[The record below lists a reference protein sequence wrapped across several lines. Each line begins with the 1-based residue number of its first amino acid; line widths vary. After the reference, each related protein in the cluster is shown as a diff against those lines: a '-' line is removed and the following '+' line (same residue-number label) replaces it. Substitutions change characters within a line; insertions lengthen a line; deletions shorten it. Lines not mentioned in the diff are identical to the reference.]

1 MKEDTTMAKNLK
13 NDLQAVNKGLKT
25 LAEKVEKMI
34 AAADKPDKPKAA
46 RKTPAKKVVVKKPSA
61 PKSKGKVTAAD
72 TVLTIINRR
81 KRGIDTA
88 ALMEKTGFNQKKVA
102 NIVFKLRKLGK
113 IKSEPKGV
121 YLKA

>member
-1 MKEDTTMAKNLK
+1 MVKNLK
-13 NDLQAVNKGLKT
+13 NDLQAVNKGLKA

-34 AAADKPDKPKAA
+34 AAADKLDKPKAA
-46 RKTPAKKVVVKKPSA
+46 RKTPAKKVFVKKPSA
-61 PKSKGKVTAAD
+61 PKSPGKVTAAD

-102 NIVFKLRKLGK
+102 NIVFKLRKQGN
-113 IKSEPKGV
+113 IKSESKGV
-121 YLKA
+121 YLKAD

>member
-1 MKEDTTMAKNLK
+1 MVKNLK

-34 AAADKPDKPKAA
+34 TAADKLDKPKAA
-46 RKTPAKKVVVKKPSA
+46 RKTPAKKAFVKKPSA
-61 PKSKGKVTAAD
+61 PKSPGKVTAGD

-81 KRGIDTA
+81 KKGIDTA

-102 NIVFKLRKLGK
+102 NIVFNLRKQGK
-113 IKSEPKGV
+113 IKSERKGV